1 MNRWVCWRVA
11 WIAVIVL
18 ACGGGGPAKN
28 RASTQAA
35 SVHGVEAPTRIV
47 AIAPSVTEMLF
58 VLGLGE
64 RVVGVG
70 DYARWP
76 PEVAGKPR
84 LGGLFDS
91 RLESIAGLNPDLAIL
106 LPSEDRLRVQLEKM
120 GVDVLTVRSETIA
133 DVEEM
138 AGLIGTRCGVEA
150 AVEEFLGE
158 WRRGLAPMMPSTP
171 ARVLLSVTREPGRMA
186 DVLVSG
192 PGTFLDELLGRL
204 GAINVMADAPLS
216 YPQVGLEEII
226 IRLPEVIIELQA
238 SPGNYDDLR
247 LDWVGLASEVPMAGV
262 CVKVVTGD
270 HVLIPGPRLPRLY
283 RELEEALLD
292 CAQESE

>member
-1 MNRWVCWRVA
+1 
-11 WIAVIVL
+11 
-18 ACGGGGPAKN
+18 
-28 RASTQAA
+28 
-35 SVHGVEAPTRIV
+35 
-47 AIAPSVTEMLF
+47 
-58 VLGLGE
+58 
-64 RVVGVG
+64 
-70 DYARWP
+70 
-76 PEVAGKPR
+76 
-84 LGGLFDS
+84 
-91 RLESIAGLNPDLAIL
+91 
-106 LPSEDRLRVQLEKM
+106 
-120 GVDVLTVRSETIA
+120 
-133 DVEEM
+133 
-138 AGLIGTRCGVEA
+138 
-150 AVEEFLGE
+150 
-158 WRRGLAPMMPSTP
+158 
-171 ARVLLSVTREPGRMA
+171 
-186 DVLVSG
+186 VLVSG